1 MKNTF
6 LILVFSILAF
16 LIFPN
21 TTSAACGDGW
31 FCGIDQGYGIRVN
44 ISSMACGSGPT
55 CSNNGTWNRSG
66 NYDCKNECYTFGG
79 QTFCITT
86 KILDCSVIIAGIW
99 NSLNVSPVWTANDR
113 YSSCSISG
121 SQCTLSD
128 PAVTTTCCVRN
139 TSPTP
144 TATSGPTDPPTTPSC
159 NLGLTPTAVNPLLIG
174 STSTFTATLSNIN
187 DGTVSNV
194 TFSSNNTGVAT
205 VNPASDSSSPYNS
218 IATGVAPGTA
228 TITANGIM
236 SGSSRCSDTSIITVP
251 TPSCTISLTPATANV
266 TVGGTQVLTATTTL
280 NNGAVISRVD
290 FTKTNTNVSMSP
302 TADTISPFSP
312 TTTTVTGATAGTTTV
327 TATATLSG
335 GGTCVDTSTITVPT
349 PSCTVNLLPDTP
361 SITLGNTVNFVA
373 SVTPTNGTVSQ
384 VNFLSGNT
392 SIATV
397 NPASDTTVSYSTVAT
412 GASVGST
419 TVRADV
425 IMSGVSRCND
435 TSTITITNPSPW
447 WQVKDGDVTTNGD
460 ISSSVFPAG
469 TQFILDGSGG
479 FPGVPTYSGSLS
491 VGIGTISSKLWNANT
506 STTQGKLFDYLYFNS
521 LIPSDV
527 IPTVATNASLR
538 STGFTKYGYEWFK
551 SDGSLTIEIDS
562 NINFA
567 GRKVIL
573 LVDGYLTIR
582 SNINLTDGV
591 GFFGTFV
598 NGNIN
603 LNPAVTQ
610 LEGIYLA
617 DGIFNTNTGSN
628 ALWVRGSVASY
639 GGITLGRDLVNNDGN
654 PAELFEYGPD
664 QVMLFP
670 SKLAFRRTKWVE
682 VAP

>member
-1 MKNTF
+1 
-6 LILVFSILAF
+6 
-16 LIFPN
+16 
-21 TTSAACGDGW
+21 
-31 FCGIDQGYGIRVN
+31 
-44 ISSMACGSGPT
+44 
-55 CSNNGTWNRSG
+55 
-66 NYDCKNECYTFGG
+66 
-79 QTFCITT
+79 
-86 KILDCSVIIAGIW
+86 
-99 NSLNVSPVWTANDR
+99 
-113 YSSCSISG
+113 
-121 SQCTLSD
+121 
-128 PAVTTTCCVRN
+128 
-139 TSPTP
+139 
-144 TATSGPTDPPTTPSC
+144 
-159 NLGLTPTAVNPLLIG
+159 
-174 STSTFTATLSNIN
+174 
-187 DGTVSNV
+187 
-194 TFSSNNTGVAT
+194 
-205 VNPASDSSSPYNS
+205 
-218 IATGVAPGTA
+218 
-228 TITANGIM
+228 
-236 SGSSRCSDTSIITVP
+236 
-251 TPSCTISLTPATANV
+251 
-266 TVGGTQVLTATTTL
+266 
-280 NNGAVISRVD
+280 
-290 FTKTNTNVSMSP
+290 
-302 TADTISPFSP
+302 
-312 TTTTVTGATAGTTTV
+312 
-327 TATATLSG
+327 
-335 GGTCVDTSTITVPT
+335 
-349 PSCTVNLLPDTP
+349 
-361 SITLGNTVNFVA
+361 
-373 SVTPTNGTVSQ
+373 
-384 VNFLSGNT
+384 
-392 SIATV
+392 
-397 NPASDTTVSYSTVAT
+397 
-412 GASVGST
+412 
-419 TVRADV
+419 
-425 IMSGVSRCND
+425 MSGVSRCND